1 MFAGSKQVKNL
12 RSSLIILVQA
22 RTKYPR
28 VIDIV
33 EAQKKEAGQ
42 GGRIIR
48 TDFREDMGM
57 EPGLEGRVEFV

>member
-57 EPGLEGRVEFV
+57 EPGLEGWVEFV